1 MIEQGMILAG
11 IMVLVEV
18 IKRVTGEGFKRY
30 LPLISLVIGIG
41 VNLLMTSLSPE
52 SILTGVLLGGAACG
66 LYDFGSKTVLDN

>member
-1 MIEQGMILAG
+1 MMEQGMILAG

-18 IKRVTGEGFKRY
+18 IKRVTGEGVKRF

-41 VNLLMTSLSPE
+41 VNLLMTGSSSE
-52 SILTGVLLGGAACG
+52 SMLTGVLLGGAACG